1 MRILYSHR
9 NYVNFQMA
17 AGPKLEIDWKAVGRR
32 VRELRGF
39 DSNQARFAREL
50 GVSQGQLS
58 KYEKGSSEIG
68 AAVLLRLARKSGRT
82 IEWLLTGHDKA

>member
-1 MRILYSHR
+1 M
-9 NYVNFQMA
+9 
-17 AGPKLEIDWKAVGRR
+17 GRR

-39 DSNQARFAREL
+39 DINQAQFARDL

-68 AAVLLRLARKSGRT
+68 AEVLLRLARKSGRT
-82 IEWLLTGHDKA
+82 IEWLLTGKTLLQKNETRI